1 MAPLLGWRE
10 HRHLFIQLTKAM
22 KMKKAYIIYKA
33 DII

>member
-1 MAPLLGWRE
+1 MAPLLGCHE

-22 KMKKAYIIYKA
+22 KVKKAYITYKA